1 MVVTAVSMSLAGG
14 ADRKAVADL
23 LAELV
28 NRLPHWPVDSGAKQS
43 LESFN
48 AAASLLQYWATESE
62 FLDQSATPRALPIAG
77 RGASFAS
84 LVRKSGGFKSAAAAL
99 EMLER
104 HGAVHRE
111 GKTVRLLSRALV
123 ANWETAEARERAF
136 SLGAAS
142 LKTFARN
149 LSDRP
154 HSEKRYERSVTS
166 LKFPVAARE
175 ALRGHLK
182 LHSEALLVY
191 IDQLMK
197 NYEQAAEARGEATEA
212 VAFELIELDLP
223 AYGTAD
229 MTQRRGRDLKRKQ
242 RGA

>member
-1 MVVTAVSMSLAGG
+1 MVATAISMSLAGG
-14 ADRKAVADL
+14 AERKAVAEL

-28 NRLPHWPVDSGAKQS
+28 DRLPHWPVDSTAKQS

-48 AAASLLQYWATESE
+48 AAASLLQYWATEAE
-62 FLDQSATPRALPIAG
+62 FLDETATPRALPLSG

-84 LVRKSGGFKSAAAAL
+84 LVRKSGGFRSAAAAL
-99 EMLER
+99 DMLER

-111 GKTVRLLSRALV
+111 GKTVRLLTRALV

-136 SLGAAS
+136 SLCAAS

-154 HSEKRYERSVTS
+154 HAQKRYERSVTS

-197 NYEQAAEARGEATEA
+197 NYEQSAGARGDATEA
-212 VAFELIELDLP
+212 IAFELIELDLP
-223 AYGTAD
+223 AAGAAAPKT
-229 MTQRRGRDLKRKQ
+229 RRIRPKTRRAKRS
-242 RGA
+242 